1 MPFIYLLDMS
11 LIYLKPLGGLGNR
24 LRTILAGL
32 QLAQKTCRRLT
43 IIWERKAEL
52 NAAYQ
57 QLFQPHP
64 AFGVIETEALRWPR
78 LREWVRRD
86 GFYSFRPQPFFPG
99 QWWPGNRCFPEALYN
114 DDFLP
119 LAQALYQKGLDQDY
133 ATFREALWQSIDQQ
147 LGARLHSSQMLY
159 LSTFYE
165 FMPGV
170 EAIGHFVP
178 QPDIWQAVQETVGGQ
193 ASLVGLHIRR
203 GDHQQ
208 ARQYSPL
215 KGFIEKMA
223 QEISQNP
230 GVVFYLATDEAA
242 IAQQLARQYKEQLI
256 TRFRIRPRHQTAG
269 IKEALID
276 LYCLAQA
283 QRVYGSY
290 FSSFSEMAAR
300 LGQIPEIKVGRKGP

>member
-1 MPFIYLLDMS
+1 MS
-11 LIYLKPLGGLGNR
+11 VIYLKPLGGLGNR

-32 QLAQKTCRRLT
+32 QLAQNTGRSLT
-43 IIWERKAEL
+43 VIWERKAEL

-57 QLFQPHP
+57 QLFRPHP
-64 AFGVIETEALRWPR
+64 AFEVIEANALRWPR

-86 GFYSFRPQPFFPG
+86 GFYSFRPQPLFLG
-99 QWWPGNRCFPEALYN
+99 QWWPGSRFFPEALYN

-133 ATFREALWQSIDQQ
+133 ATFRDALWQSIAQQ
-147 LGARLHSSQMLY
+147 WGPRLHSSQVLY

-170 EAIGHFVP
+170 EAIGLFVP
-178 QPDIWQAVQETVGGQ
+178 QPDIWQAVQETVGQ
-193 ASLVGLHIRR
+193 QSPLVGLHIRR

-215 KGFIEKMA
+215 ERFIEKMEE
-223 QEISQNP
+223 EISQNP
-230 GVVFYLATDEAA
+230 GVFFFLATDDVA
-242 IAQQLARQYKEQLI
+242 IAQQLSWQYKERII
-256 TRFRIRPRHQTAG
+256 TRFRVLPRHQTVG
-269 IKEALID
+269 IKEAMVD

-290 FSSFSEMAAR
+290 FSSFSEIAAR
-300 LGQIPEIKVGRKGP
+300 LGQIPEIKVGKKGPQPS